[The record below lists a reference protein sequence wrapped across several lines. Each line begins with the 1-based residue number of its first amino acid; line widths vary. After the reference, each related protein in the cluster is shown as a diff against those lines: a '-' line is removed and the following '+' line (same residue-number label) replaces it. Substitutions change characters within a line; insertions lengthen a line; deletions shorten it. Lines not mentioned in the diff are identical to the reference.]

1 MEAMAKP
8 EVMGFM
14 IKCLQLGN
22 SGLKWRVSLYLFSD
36 SQHMISSEMQQF
48 ILMTAS
54 CLINITQTSSE
65 ISVLF
70 RNNEGI
76 TTVLSFIENQLQN
89 SPLFSPSELLRP
101 QSPGQSEGNSLLTRK
116 VILYLTGILVNVSR
130 TDIVSCNEIGQLR
143 GMEIL
148 TQLMQLTQEK
158 QSIYCLECIKAC
170 CHRSELCKV
179 GTLCFQTNPNRM
191 LLGHAVGLS
200 RSSTVYCLQTSTSS
214 FLRSMHLLA
223 Y

>member
-1 MEAMAKP
+1 MEKP
-8 EVMGFM
+8 EIMAFM
-14 IKCLQLGN
+14 IKYLQLGN
-22 SGLKWRVSLYLFSD
+22 SEMKWKVSFDLFSD
-36 SQHMISSEMQQF
+36 SQHTISSEMQQF

-54 CLINITQTSSE
+54 CLINITQTSNE

-70 RNNEGI
+70 RNSEGI

-89 SPLFSPSELLRP
+89 SPLFPPSELLIRP
-101 QSPGQSEGNSLLTRK
+101 QSPNLSEGNNQLTRK
-116 VILYLTGILVNVSR
+116 VILYLTGILINVSR
-130 TDIVSCNEIGQLR
+130 SDKVSCDEIGQLR

-179 GTLCFQTNPNRM
+179 GAFGFRTDPNRM
-191 LLGHAVGLS
+191 LLGHVVGL
-200 RSSTVYCLQTSTSS
+200 
-214 FLRSMHLLA
+214 LRS
-223 Y
+223 

>member
-1 MEAMAKP
+1 MEKP
-8 EVMGFM
+8 EIMAFM
-14 IKCLQLGN
+14 IKYLQLGN
-22 SGLKWRVSLYLFSD
+22 SEMKWKVSFDLFSD
-36 SQHMISSEMQQF
+36 SQHTISSEMQQF

-54 CLINITQTSSE
+54 CLINITQTSNE

-70 RNNEGI
+70 RNSEGI

-89 SPLFSPSELLRP
+89 SPLFPPSELLIRP
-101 QSPGQSEGNSLLTRK
+101 QSPNLSEGNNQLTRK
-116 VILYLTGILVNVSR
+116 VILYLTGILINVSR
-130 TDIVSCNEIGQLR
+130 SDEVSCDEIGQLR

-179 GTLCFQTNPNRM
+179 GAFCFRTDPNRM
-191 LLGHAVGLS
+191 SLGHVVGLL
-200 RSSTVYCLQTSTSS
+200 RSSTVYCL
-214 FLRSMHLLA
+214 
-223 Y
+223 